1 MNNHRLKN
9 ELTIHVH
16 DDTDIRL
23 DVFLTGKLKNL
34 SRSRVHDLI
43 LSGDIQVNNA
53 QSKPSHRLK
62 DHDTVSVNI
71 PPPQALEVVPEEMSL
86 SIVYEDDFYLALNKP
101 RGLVVHPG
109 AGNFQG
115 TLVSGLL
122 NYTENLSSVGG
133 KMRPGLVH
141 RLDKDTSGVLIVAKT
156 DEAHWKLG
164 KLFFERQI
172 YKEYRALVCVKYGK
186 ALGEIRSAIA
196 RLSAVEMAQKIEKGG
211 TVEIQINETKVFLT
225 AEDLLIERQDADG
238 ISVVF
243 EGEYTVAVDTVLT
256 EDLIN
261 EGYVRDL
268 IRQVQ
273 TMRKDAD
280 FKVEERISVSCEPTE
295 KINNAMNQ
303 FNEYL
308 KRETLATDLKFQFSS
323 GEIDREF
330 MIDGNKVRVSITRIQ

>member
-1 MNNHRLKN
+1 MNNHLLKN
-9 ELTIHVH
+9 ELTIQVH
-16 DDTDIRL
+16 DDADIRL
-23 DVFLTGKLKNL
+23 DVFLAGKLKNL

-62 DHDTVSVNI
+62 NHDTVSVNI

-172 YKEYRALVCVKYGK
+172 YKEYRALVWGVPDPESGVIEAALERDSRNRKKITVSDTGKSARSRYELIESFKIISHVKVVIETGRTHQIRVHTLSIGHPVVGDKIYGGGK
-186 ALGEIRSAIA
+186 RSFSSFGKKYSDLGRIVIA
-196 RLSAVEMAQKIEKGG
+196 RAERQMLHAYCIRFTHPFYNKEIEIVAPLAKDF
-211 TVEIQINETKVFLT
+211 VEISE
-225 AEDLLIERQDADG
+225 LLQQQM
-238 ISVVF
+238 V
-243 EGEYTVAVDTVLT
+243 
-256 EDLIN
+256 
-261 EGYVRDL
+261 
-268 IRQVQ
+268 
-273 TMRKDAD
+273 
-280 FKVEERISVSCEPTE
+280 
-295 KINNAMNQ
+295 
-303 FNEYL
+303 
-308 KRETLATDLKFQFSS
+308 
-323 GEIDREF
+323 
-330 MIDGNKVRVSITRIQ
+330 